1 MVKCPLDHR
10 VVLHILKYMLD
21 QTIDLDR
28 TFQALADKS
37 RRSMVERLTLGPA
50 SVSELAEPL
59 AMSLAAV
66 VQHVQVLEAWGVV
79 KTEKVG
85 KTRMC
90 RIEPAAMT
98 AAEQWITD
106 RRRGWEARLDRLGD
120 VLNEVATTEEKP

>member
-1 MVKCPLDHR
+1 
-10 VVLHILKYMLD
+10 MLEHV
-21 QTIDLDR
+21 IDLDR

-37 RRSMVERLTLGPA
+37 RRSMVERLTSGPA

-66 VQHVQVLEAWGVV
+66 VQHVQVLEACGVV
-79 KTEKVG
+79 RTEKVG
-85 KTRMC
+85 RTRMC

-106 RRRGWEARLDRLGD
+106 RRRSWEARLDRLGD
-120 VLNEVATTEEKP
+120 LLHDRAATEEEL